1 MGQWG
6 REHANGPKTA
16 PSGPFVPKPV
26 FRDAVAKARSYH
38 FAKTTFTKTW
48 CGPCLLRTQIFR
60 IRKHV
65 VFPALSDSKAIFS
78 RTPLFGP
85 WPLGSLEIVPGNSSA
100 QCSSGGTAL
109 LRSVSHLRLQLIFQN
124 SV

>member
-16 PSGPFVPKPV
+16 PSGPFVPKAV

-48 CGPCLLRTQIFR
+48 CRPACSELRFSELGNMLCFLLSLIPRPFSPGP
-60 IRKHV
+60 
-65 VFPALSDSKAIFS
+65 LS
-78 RTPLFGP
+78 LV
-85 WPLGSLEIVPGNSSA
+85 LGVWVLWK
-100 QCSSGGTAL
+100 
-109 LRSVSHLRLQLIFQN
+109 
-124 SV
+124 

>member
-38 FAKTTFTKTW
+38 FAKNDIHKNLVRT
-48 CGPCLLRTQIFR
+48 LLAQD
-60 IRKHV
+60 
-65 VFPALSDSKAIFS
+65 SD
-78 RTPLFGP
+78 
-85 WPLGSLEIVPGNSSA
+85 
-100 QCSSGGTAL
+100 
-109 LRSVSHLRLQLIFQN
+109 FQN
-124 SV
+124 